1 MKDVLMMVHTM
12 GNLLPSDNDRY
23 TYLAEMLTARG
34 ANVEIVTSDFEHHK
48 KKYRDINL
56 TKNRVYTVTYL
67 HENPYQ
73 KNVSLKRIEGHLS
86 FAKRLKKYLKTRKKP
101 DVIYCAVPPT
111 VSAYEIAQY
120 AKKNGIR
127 FIVDV
132 QDLWPESFRIALG
145 NGALVNAALSPLSFF
160 VNSAYHQADV
170 IAAVSE
176 TFVERAAQNN
186 TKAHE
191 KISVFLGTD
200 GALVEKAL
208 NDSPDIIKPENE
220 FWLGYVGN
228 IGASYDFLNVFKALK
243 VLKNDGIKNIR
254 FIIIGDGNLR
264 EEIEK
269 YAAEYYPDTVITG
282 YKPYAEM
289 MKLLSACDIAVN
301 PIIAGTASSVVN
313 KVGDYA
319 AIGLPVINTQDNK
332 EYRGLVESYN
342 IGLNTNPGDAKDIAD
357 KIKTLYLNDTMREIM
372 GKNNRRLFEEKF
384 DRRKTYGALVDAI
397 MEN

>member
-23 TYLAEMLTARG
+23 TYLAKMLTARG

-176 TFVERAAQNN
+176 TFV
-186 TKAHE
+186 
-191 KISVFLGTD
+191 
-200 GALVEKAL
+200 
-208 NDSPDIIKPENE
+208 
-220 FWLGYVGN
+220 
-228 IGASYDFLNVFKALK
+228 
-243 VLKNDGIKNIR
+243 
-254 FIIIGDGNLR
+254 
-264 EEIEK
+264 
-269 YAAEYYPDTVITG
+269 
-282 YKPYAEM
+282 
-289 MKLLSACDIAVN
+289 
-301 PIIAGTASSVVN
+301 
-313 KVGDYA
+313 
-319 AIGLPVINTQDNK
+319 
-332 EYRGLVESYN
+332 
-342 IGLNTNPGDAKDIAD
+342 
-357 KIKTLYLNDTMREIM
+357 
-372 GKNNRRLFEEKF
+372 
-384 DRRKTYGALVDAI
+384 
-397 MEN
+397 